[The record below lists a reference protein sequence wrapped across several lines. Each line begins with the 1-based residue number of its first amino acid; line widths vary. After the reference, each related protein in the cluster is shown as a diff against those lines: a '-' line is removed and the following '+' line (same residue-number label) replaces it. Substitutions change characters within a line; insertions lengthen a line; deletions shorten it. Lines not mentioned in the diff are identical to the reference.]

1 MKWLFRIM
9 ITSFLLLSFAIN
21 GMLLISKTGF
31 DILTGILDGWG
42 VDNPVTSLKKSHT
55 NISEQ
60 NKRMK
65 QKVSQF
71 AKSNNK
77 KIAKRATRKVVQSAT
92 KSAAVFIPL
101 AANVALTGSVM
112 FDALELA
119 EMCNDM
125 HELETLIKEFQP
137 AGDNSVTLET
147 QDARLLV
154 CAEQLLE
161 IGRDSANSII
171 GDVSIFSEQMVSQ
184 FSAGYTN
191 LSNEAKL
198 SMSKSLD
205 GWTTWK
211 NDTLSMKPCELIGDS
226 ACDEFTTPLKI
237 LCAKTDNILWGCDEP
252 KTNKVY

>member
-9 ITSFLLLSFAIN
+9 ITSFLLISFALN

-112 FDALELA
+112 FGKA
-119 EMCNDM
+119 
-125 HELETLIKEFQP
+125 
-137 AGDNSVTLET
+137 
-147 QDARLLV
+147 
-154 CAEQLLE
+154 
-161 IGRDSANSII
+161 
-171 GDVSIFSEQMVSQ
+171 
-184 FSAGYTN
+184 
-191 LSNEAKL
+191 
-198 SMSKSLD
+198 
-205 GWTTWK
+205 
-211 NDTLSMKPCELIGDS
+211 
-226 ACDEFTTPLKI
+226 
-237 LCAKTDNILWGCDEP
+237 
-252 KTNKVY
+252 